1 MVEIP
6 IVEGGPMVDTG
17 VAGLYGV
24 QADGTVHP
32 SSGVVVRH
40 LCGGQQ
46 FATGRQWVKALR
58 WWKKSCTT
66 WHGTKP
72 VNNGR
77 NHLFSVVQDF
87 ATATVGNGRDNS
99 GIIIDDQWTRPKMRD
114 VPKWWYWEGM
124 DLGGMAAMTH
134 FVVMSVS
141 GKMKIENIGWHGV
154 FDKMLVL

>member
-58 WWKKSCTT
+58 LWKKSCTT

-114 VPKWWYWEGM
+114 VPKW
-124 DLGGMAAMTH
+124 
-134 FVVMSVS
+134 
-141 GKMKIENIGWHGV
+141 
-154 FDKMLVL
+154 